1 MITDSN
7 PMTISG
13 QNFIGGLN
21 RVFHCN
27 YYNAFLQMTVL
38 LSDGMTECAPKQL
51 LKAAATPLVN
61 YLKQQGYSEA
71 DLIREFSTCGFGKLR
86 QIDSVTWET
95 PDSHYSEASCFQE
108 KPRHNCFFTAGYLQG
123 ITQRRVEEVACQMLG
138 NSVDIFQVFE
148 PQISDNYLLYD
159 PPFTQIPGRFAL
171 EAAQNFV
178 TTVDEDK
185 IIAAVKKM
193 PFSGKA
199 DPNDNGLI
207 DIFGVLLTNHFA
219 DYLNRI
225 SYETYFC
232 MRQAGVPEA
241 EAKALFIQAGIYCA
255 FFTYGGIMES
265 EEWYN
270 MVVPMCQ
277 TREDWLHGM
286 IAIVNTLGW
295 GIWRI
300 EKLEPPQQL
309 IIRVYNSYEGIGYRR
324 MYPPTTDRNV
334 SFLAMGGCIGLVQLL
349 WKIDIREKPP
359 LTWDFYL
366 ANFNNDDN
374 NYRVTQTHAIA
385 ANDEYDRFVVTQ

>member
-1 MITDSN
+1 MSQ
-7 PMTISG
+7 MTMSG
-13 QNFIGGLN
+13 QNLIGGLN

-51 LKAAATPLVN
+51 LKTAATPLVK
-61 YLKQQGYSEA
+61 YLKQQGYSEQ
-71 DLIREFSTCGFGKLR
+71 DLIKEFSTCGFGKLR
-86 QIDSVTWET
+86 QIDPITWET
-95 PDSHYSEASCFQE
+95 PSSHYSEASCFQE

-123 ITQRRVEEVACQMLG
+123 ITNRRVEEIACQLLG
-138 NSVDIFQVFE
+138 NPVDIFNVFE
-148 PQISDNYLLYD
+148 PLFSDNYLLYD
-159 PPFTQIPGRFAL
+159 SPITSVPDRFAF
-171 EAAQNFV
+171 EKAQHFA

-185 IIAAVKKM
+185 IIAAVKKL
-193 PFSGKA
+193 PFYGKA
-199 DPNDNGLI
+199 DPHDNGLI
-207 DIFGVLLTNHFA
+207 DIFGVLLTQHFA

-225 SYETYFC
+225 SYETYFG
-232 MRQAGVPEA
+232 MRRAGIPEM

-270 MVVPMCQ
+270 IVVPMCQ
-277 TREDWLHGM
+277 TREDWIHAM

-295 GIWRI
+295 GIWRL
-300 EKLEPPQQL
+300 ERLEPLKKL

-324 MYPPTTDRNV
+324 MYPPTTDKNI
-334 SFLAMGGCIGLVQLL
+334 SFLAMGGCIGLVRLL

-366 ANFNNDDN
+366 AHFNNDDN
-374 NYRVTQTHAIA
+374 DYQVTQTHAIA
-385 ANDEYDRFVVTQ
+385 AGDEYDRFVVT

>member
-1 MITDSN
+1 
-7 PMTISG
+7 MTTNG

-27 YYNAFLQMTVL
+27 YYNAFLQMTIL

-51 LKAAATPLVN
+51 LKTAVTPLVN
-61 YLKQQGYSEA
+61 YLKQQGYAEL
-71 DLIREFSTCGFGKLR
+71 DLIREFSTCGFGKLH
-86 QIDSVTWET
+86 QLDPTTWET
-95 PDSHYSEASCFQE
+95 PNSHYSEASCFQE

-138 NSVDIFQVFE
+138 SPVDIFRVFE
-148 PQISDNYLLYD
+148 PQNSDNYLLYE
-159 PPFTQIPGRFAL
+159 PPFTPIPGRFAF
-171 EAAQNFV
+171 ANAQNF
-178 TTVDEDK
+178 TTAIVEDK

-193 PFSGKA
+193 SFSGKA
-199 DPNDNGLI
+199 DPDDNGLI

-219 DYLNRI
+219 DYLNRV

-232 MRQAGVPEA
+232 MRRAGVPEA
-241 EAKALFIQAGIYCA
+241 EAKALFIQAGVYCA
-255 FFTYGGIMES
+255 FFTYGGIMAS

-270 MVVPMCQ
+270 TVVPMCQ
-277 TREDWLHGM
+277 TPEDWLHGM

-295 GIWRI
+295 GIWRL
-300 EKLEPPQQL
+300 EKLEPPKQL

-324 MYPPTTDRNV
+324 MYPPTTDRNI
-334 SFLAMGGCIGLVQLL
+334 SFLAMGGCIGLAQLL

-366 ANFNNDDN
+366 AHFNNDDN